1 MLKTLTR
8 SRQIG
13 DIEDLA
19 LRLLKGAGRARNAT
33 ITINLLPVEVLGHIF
48 SFLCPS
54 VNFAIRS
61 RPPARSLD
69 LSSVISVCHHWR
81 EVALTCP
88 PLWSTINL
96 RDIHPRVEE
105 YLRRSGSTP
114 LVLHCAGVYNGPHSS
129 DIFQKIA
136 KDHMNRIQHLHLST
150 GISGFE
156 QLTTPVSSLQS
167 LALLGVSQCWIW
179 RR

>member
-33 ITINLLPVEVLGHIF
+33 ITISLLPVEILGHIF

-54 VNFAIRS
+54 VNFSIRS
-61 RPPARSLD
+61 RPPTRSLD
-69 LSSVISVCHHWR
+69 LSCVLSVCHHWR

-96 RDIHPRVEE
+96 RDIRPRVEE

-129 DIFQKIA
+129 DILQKIA
-136 KDHMNRIQHLHLST
+136 KDHMDRIQHLHL
-150 GISGFE
+150 
-156 QLTTPVSSLQS
+156 
-167 LALLGVSQCWIW
+167 
-179 RR
+179 